1 MDYQKQLLTSIAQ
14 KAYQHATKEQIWLND
29 YGPNSDST
37 YPSTISNFGLTVDEV
52 ELIRDLDLMYLSP
65 EFEADGFYRMDS
77 LVTFSTPGWIPF
89 GKQTTYGIS
98 LKERIADH
106 AEVYEVVPKEK
117 WVRDDLFVYRTL
129 VVW

>member
-14 KAYQHATKEQIWLND
+14 KAYQHATKEQIWLNH
-29 YGPNSDST
+29 YDSSYT
-37 YPSTISNFGLTVDEV
+37 STISVFGLTVDEV

-65 EFEADGFYRMDS
+65 EFETDGLYMMDS

-89 GKQTTYGIS
+89 GKQTIYGIS
-98 LKERIADH
+98 LKDRIPDD
-106 AEVYEVVPKEK
+106 AEVYQVVPKEE
-117 WVRDDLFVYRTL
+117 WVRSDMFVYRTL